1 MIECYSLAIIDILAP
16 NFLEQS
22 NMSYF
27 ENVSKYLS
35 GLSANNNN
43 WRWWD
48 SDMQWH
54 LNPF

>member
-1 MIECYSLAIIDILAP
+1 MYMIECYSLAIIDILAP

-43 WRWWD
+43 
-48 SDMQWH
+48 
-54 LNPF
+54 